1 MKSIVKSMADQA
13 AAADL
18 TADAAAQGEL
28 MSALRTSKAAL
39 DAFRAEAESSEDTS
53 LKDGGMR
60 LGFFLFSF
68 LILKDFEG

>member
-1 MKSIVKSMADQA
+1 MADQA

-28 MSALRTSKAAL
+28 ISALRTSKAAL

-53 LKDGGMR
+53 LKDMR
-60 LGFFLFSF
+60 WNATGSFFLFSF